1 MRHAVSKQ
9 LYAYWRGLKTGG
21 SPPERN
27 AVEPGAIRSVLADTF
42 VLDFESL
49 DRFPLRICGSKVNA
63 VFQRE
68 LRGVSFLEIWREA
81 DRGAVHSI
89 LEIAADEEAAILIVA
104 EARPAGLEPVEI
116 EVTLLPLRHQG
127 LTHARMMG
135 ALAVRGGVPWLGLV
149 GSAPVTVKG
158 WRRIERDGAAATG
171 SGRPGAG
178 SSSASPAIHFEARGE
193 ASPVLDVVGRRPPQ
207 RLVRRGI
214 ERPRRLGGRADDQ

>member
-9 LYAYWRGLKTGG
+9 LYAYWRGLKTGA
-21 SPPERN
+21 SAPERN

-42 VLDFESL
+42 VLDFDSL
-49 DRFPLRICGSKVNA
+49 ERYPLRICGSKVNA

-68 LRGVSFLEIWREA
+68 LRGVPFLELWRHA
-81 DRGAVHSI
+81 DRGAVQSI

-127 LTHARMMG
+127 QTHVRMMG

-149 GSAPVTVKG
+149 GSAPVAVKG
-158 WRRIERDGAAATG
+158 WRRVESGAAAPVG
-171 SGRPGAG
+171 SGRPDAG
-178 SSSASPAIHFEARGE
+178 LRQPPPPSGSRPEAK
-193 ASPVLDVVGRRPPQ
+193 
-207 RLVRRGI
+207 RL
-214 ERPRRLGGRADDQ
+214 QFST